1 MRLCNCTL
9 FALSKSLR
17 WKDIKRFPSGEGGS
31 LMTRYFYFLVLL
43 VLFLYCC
50 VGASASDS
58 ERVNGA
64 AGNSSGNYKQYCY
77 ARVVSH
83 LRRLNGRG
91 YSVAGSGVVQ
101 NKTDLRKVQIDG
113 EYLEDIHCVIAG
125 LIQIG
130 LDDPASKTLCFSH
143 ASSICAYERMLLG
156 SGIGYG
162 AGLAAG
168 SGLRVSRE
176 ELRRARV
183 LLGCFNSVI
192 ESEGLAQP
200 YRPSGVFESATPTTF
215 FACEYR
221 TLVTSGLIKVPT
233 DGGGSSVVT
242 PRLAQVNRPH

>member
-1 MRLCNCTL
+1 
-9 FALSKSLR
+9 
-17 WKDIKRFPSGEGGS
+17 
-31 LMTRYFYFLVLL
+31 MTRYFYFLVLL

-50 VGASASDS
+50 VGASALDS

-64 AGNSSGNYKQYCY
+64 VGNSSGEYKQYCY

-91 YSVAGSGVVQ
+91 YSVAGTGVVP

-130 LDDPASKTLCFSH
+130 LDDPASKTLCFGH
-143 ASSICAYERMLLG
+143 ASSICAYERMLLR
-156 SGIGYG
+156 SGIGDG

-168 SGLRVSRE
+168 SDFRVSRE

-192 ESEGLAQP
+192 ESEGLAKAN
-200 YRPSGVFESATPTTF
+200 RPSEVFKNVAPATF
-215 FACEYR
+215 FAREYR
-221 TLVTSGLIKVPT
+221 TLVTSGLIRVPA
-233 DGGGSSVVT
+233 DCGKSGIVT
-242 PRLAQVNRPH
+242 PCLAQVIRPH